1 MEGTLLRSL
10 ALERENTELR
20 RRLRKVDARSELM
33 EEEESD
39 LFRGSREAL
48 EALRALEAKTAGD
61 AGGADSEFGALAR

>member
-48 EALRALEAKTAGD
+48 KALEAQTAGD

>member
-48 EALRALEAKTAGD
+48 KALRTLEAQTAGD